1 MANELTAE
9 ELASLR
15 AIAAMKAK
23 IPLPHKQKLIKLGF
37 ADDAGEMAVANANGR
52 NYLRQQ
58 RKPG

>member
-9 ELASLR
+9 ETASLR

-23 IPLPHKQKLIKLGF
+23 IPPDHKQKLIRLGF

-52 NYLRQQ
+52 SYLRSL
-58 RKPG
+58 RKP